1 MGVAGWPVL
10 SVGLVEGCVFARG
23 CRLKVVFSP
32 RSLTASQDGPGG
44 KLSNSSS
51 SQDSLQKAPKKKG
64 IKSSIG
70 RLLGKKEKGRPGHSS
85 KEALGPG
92 GCFTVQREEG
102 LPACPFCVSPCPHEA
117 PVTHTGC
124 PPGRRGGGVC
134 LL

>member
-1 MGVAGWPVL
+1 M
-10 SVGLVEGCVFARG
+10 FTRG

-70 RLLGKKEKGRPGHSS
+70 RLLGKKEKGRPGHSG

>member
-1 MGVAGWPVL
+1 M
-10 SVGLVEGCVFARG
+10 FARG

-70 RLLGKKEKGRPGHSS
+70 RWFGKKEKGRPGHTS

-102 LPACPFCVSPCPHEA
+102 LRVCPFCVSPAVPTRLLSLTLG
-117 PVTHTGC
+117 VLL
-124 PPGRRGGGVC
+124 GGVEEVSVFFRV
-134 LL
+134 